1 MKVGSIILV
10 LLLVAGLATGAWML
24 RTPEFETAPAVHF
37 DASADTE
44 DRLLALERAVAG
56 EREARQLL
64 EEELQ
69 VLYAEIDRLSESDQ
83 PGEQRVVVNE
93 NAEENISEAPDRR
106 TRRFSSDPEE
116 RRDVLIEGGFSPDRA
131 EWLAVRESELQMEA
145 MQARFEQRR
154 SGEPF
159 DPFDPSLNPGA
170 ALRAEIGDTEYEQ
183 YLEASGRPISVRV
196 GAVLESS
203 PGQRAGMLPG
213 DEIIRYDGQRVFN
226 SFELNQQT
234 MSGEPGESV
243 VVDVK
248 RDGVLMQVVVPRGP
262 IGVTTGRGYRGRRGG

>member
-1 MKVGSIILV
+1 MKGVWIILV

-24 RTPEFETAPAVHF
+24 RAPEYEAAPAVQF

-44 DRLLALERAVAG
+44 DRLRALERAVAG

-64 EEELQ
+64 EDELQ
-69 VLYAEIDRLSESDQ
+69 VLYAEIERLSEPAEPAQ
-83 PGEQRVVVNE
+83 ARVV
-93 NAEENISEAPDRR
+93 AEAPARQLDEGRA
-106 TRRFSSDPEE
+106 RFFGSEPEA
-116 RRDVLIEGGFSPDRA
+116 RRDALIEGGFSPDRA

-183 YLEASGRPISVRV
+183 YLEASGRSTSVRV

-234 MSGEPGESV
+234 MAGEPDESV
-243 VVDVK
+243 VVDVR

-262 IGVTTGRGYRGRRGG
+262 IGVTTGRDFRGRRGR